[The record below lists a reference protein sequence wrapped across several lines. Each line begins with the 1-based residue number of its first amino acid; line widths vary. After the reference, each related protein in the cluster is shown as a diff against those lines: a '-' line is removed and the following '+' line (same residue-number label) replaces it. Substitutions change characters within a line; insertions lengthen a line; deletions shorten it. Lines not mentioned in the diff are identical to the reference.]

1 MRLNL
6 GCGARKFLD
15 WSNVDKSPFCQPD
28 QIVDLEQF
36 PWPWPDDSIDEVRMY
51 RVLEHLGADNAVYFA
66 IIKELHRVCRDGAK
80 IHIIALHPRHDDFI
94 DDPTRVRPVTRES
107 MSLLSQAANRAW
119 LAAGASNTALGL
131 HLGVDFALES
141 ASLGLADPWDKA
153 LKHKTVS
160 DADLKNAL
168 RSFNNVVKHID
179 LVLRAIKP
187 AGRTSAPDVPQFAE
201 ATLVPDSK
209 LIDHMQRRL
218 DDGKA
223 PKTILVRRTGA
234 FGDVVSI
241 TPIMRRL
248 RQERGPD
255 AIIHVDTEYP
265 EIFEGNGDVNKAAD
279 WRRSPQDLAPDEY
292 DEVYDLNG
300 SYERRRRADHGIDC
314 YMEDVFGDRN
324 GDKSLKVV
332 RSPLPDWL
340 CSDPKW
346 QKVISDRLITIHPA
360 VSWQNR
366 TMPKAFWQGVA
377 DCLTGAGY
385 QVATV
390 GTLRDTPL
398 DRVHDLRGKL
408 QPRQQAE
415 ICNRS
420 KAFVGSDCGGLFL
433 AGATDVPIVA
443 LFTTSPA
450 SMNVIWRHGEPNW
463 KLKAVV
469 PDLPCVGCTTRV
481 AEKAWPEIITYHGCE
496 RGDFACVSGFDAPTI
511 AAMAMQM
518 AEQNVAYV

>member
-6 GCGARKFLD
+6 GCGARKFPE
-15 WSNVDKSPFCQPD
+15 WSNIDNSPFCSPD

-36 PWPWPDDSIDEVRMY
+36 PWPWPDNSIDEVRMY
-51 RVLEHLGADNAVYFA
+51 RVLEHLGAENAVYFQ
-66 IIKELHRVCRDGAK
+66 IIKELYRVCRDGAA

-94 DDPTRVRPVTRES
+94 DDPTRVRPVTQES
-107 MSLLSQAANRAW
+107 MKLLSQAANREW
-119 LAAGASNTALGL
+119 LAAGAPNTTLGL
-131 HLGVDFALES
+131 QLGVDFTIET
-141 ASLGLADPWDKA
+141 ASLGLADPWGKA
-153 LKHKTVS
+153 LKHKSVS

-168 RSFNNVVKHID
+168 RSFNNVIKHVD

-187 AGRTSAPDVPQFAE
+187 AGRTSAPDLGAAPFAE
-201 ATLVPDSK
+201 ATLVPDSN
-209 LIDHMQRRL
+209 LLDRMQRRAN
-218 DDGKA
+218 GQKR
-223 PKTILVRRTGA
+223 ILVRRTGA

-241 TPIMRRL
+241 TPIVRRL
-248 RQERGPD
+248 RKERGPN

-265 EIFEGNGDVNKAAD
+265 EIFEGNDDVNAAAD
-279 WRRSPQDLAPDEY
+279 WRRSPPDSMPDDY
-292 DEVYDLNG
+292 DETYDLNG

-324 GDKSLKVV
+324 GDKSLKLV
-332 RSPLPDWL
+332 RSPLPDSL
-340 CSDPKW
+340 CKDPEW
-346 QKVISDRLITIHPA
+346 QKVISGRLIAIHPA

-377 DCLTGAGY
+377 DRLTEAGY
-385 QVATV
+385 QVVTV
-390 GTLRDTPL
+390 GTLRDTQL

-408 QPRQQAE
+408 RPRQQAE

-443 LFTTSPA
+443 LFTTSPE

-469 PDLPCVGCTTRV
+469 PDLPCVGCTTRA
-481 AEKAWPEIITYHGCE
+481 AEKAWPELVTHHGCE
-496 RGDFACVSGFDAPTI
+496 RDDFACVHWFDSSVI
-511 AAMAMQM
+511 ASMAVEM
-518 AEQNVAYV
+518 AEQNAVPA